1 MKFVHTAIRV
11 SDIEASKRFYIDGI
25 GLEAKRE
32 FTGDDGVLN
41 FYVGGHEGAQIQFKS
56 DPGSEAEVRPDG
68 VDHLAISVE
77 NVDRMVSQLSAEM
90 GYTVVQEPTDMDEIR
105 FAYVEDPDGYRVELI
120 QSREERPSE

>member
-1 MKFVHTAIRV
+1 MEFIHTAIRV
-11 SDIEASKRFYIDGI
+11 SDVEASKRFYIDGL

-32 FTGDDGVLN
+32 FTGDDGVRN

-56 DPGSEAEVRPDG
+56 DPDGEAEIRPEG

-77 NVDRMVSQLSAEM
+77 NVDRTVSQLASEM
-90 GYTVVQEPTDMDEIR
+90 GYTVVQDPTDMDEIR

-120 QSREERPSE
+120 QSQE